1 MQRIAPDRKAI
12 LSWVV
17 VLVVKRLKA
26 GDHGIASDP
35 NRKTNKPEKTRAAK
49 STAATKIQSAKKG
62 NSVLERIFFM
72 RFSSSGAFRR
82 KVQIFCKAMTTA
94 KGRIISS
101 SPA

>member
-1 MQRIAPDRKAI
+1 MAIRVLGGSDDVPARANIAIRETSAEMIPIRE
-12 LSWVV
+12 
-17 VLVVKRLKA
+17 R
-26 GDHGIASDP
+26 
-35 NRKTNKPEKTRAAK
+35 EKTRAAK

-82 KVQIFCKAMTTA
+82 KVQVFCKAMTTA